1 MPIEIVPEPAP
12 PTDAAFDADAYVASV
27 GRTLTVI
34 RASRVGQAV
43 MRHLWKR
50 VEIRPWVRRGRTA
63 SARAL
68 RRRDALPAG
77 APDRYD
83 SDSGHTRHDDTGH
96 AVDWVPRG
104 TGRGSDV
111 RIEFTPALYLAP
123 NAPIPVSASYPRY
136 GDCVLLHELVH
147 AARMMW
153 GVVQTLRFEPAR
165 DERVWG
171 FRNSEEYYAVLIENM
186 YRSER
191 HIPMRQDYVSDRR
204 LRFVCSAVREQDPY
218 IQLERR
224 WIAKL
229 QVEMPTLVSELE
241 RIPRFIAARNP
252 FADARYGSYDSI
264 PARGARPRR
273 LTRVP
278 THAAYYLIP
287 RPVP

>member
-68 RRRDALPAG
+68 QRRDALPAG

-83 SDSGHTRHDDTGH
+83 SDSGHTRHDDC
-96 AVDWVPRG
+96 A
-104 TGRGSDV
+104 
-111 RIEFTPALYLAP
+111 
-123 NAPIPVSASYPRY
+123 
-136 GDCVLLHELVH
+136 LLHELVH

-153 GVVQTLRFEPAR
+153 GVVQTLRFEPAG

-191 HIPMRQDYVSDRR
+191 QIPMRQDYVSDRR

-241 RIPRFIAARNP
+241 RIPRVIAARNP

-287 RPVP
+287 CPVP